1 LEDSPRTT
9 MDDRDASA
17 EELLVRRAK
26 AGDETALISLFD
38 RHAPRLKRRIR
49 SRLSPA
55 VRRKVSD
62 SDVLQETWMA
72 VARHLDD
79 FEYRGQGSFV
89 AWAGT
94 IAENAA
100 RKQMRRQAG
109 TAKRAAGT
117 EVTRGLRKETLH
129 HAGIGPSPSAA
140 AMGREM
146 RERVRRSMDALPD
159 SYRTVIE
166 LLQHRR
172 VTIAEAAELMGRSPN
187 AVKKLHA
194 RALAELAKHVG
205 LRRGADD
212 GAS

>member
-1 LEDSPRTT
+1 MPNPREST
-9 MDDRDASA
+9 
-17 EELLVRRAK
+17 EELLVQRAK
-26 AGDETALISLFD
+26 SGDELALTSLFD

-49 SRLSPA
+49 SKLSPA

-72 VARHLDD
+72 VTRHLDD

-100 RKQMRRQAG
+100 RKQMRRHAG

-117 EVTRGLRKETLH
+117 EVTRGLRKETVH
-129 HAGIGPSPSAA
+129 QAGLAPSPSAA

-146 RERVRRSMDALPD
+146 RERIREGMRALPE

-172 VTIAEAAELMGRSPN
+172 VTIVEAAELMGRSPN

-205 LRRGADD
+205 LRKGADD
-212 GAS
+212 GSR

>member
-1 LEDSPRTT
+1 MSNSRESI
-9 MDDRDASA
+9 
-17 EELLVRRAK
+17 EKLLVQRAK
-26 AGDETALISLFD
+26 SGDEVALTSLFD

-49 SRLSPA
+49 ARLSPA

-72 VARHLDD
+72 VTRHLDQ

-100 RKQMRRQAG
+100 RKQMRHHAG

-117 EVTRGLRKETLH
+117 EVTRGVRKETFD
-129 HAGIGPSPSAA
+129 HAGNGPSPSAA

-146 RERVRRSMDALPD
+146 RERIRQGMDALPE

-187 AVKKLHA
+187 AIKKLHA
-194 RALAELAKHVG
+194 RALAELSRRVG
-205 LRRGADD
+205 LRKGADN
-212 GAS
+212 GTR